1 MNVNKVIKIL
11 RCDSSL
17 QLDQLVKLISPDKN
31 IHWFSECAKLLHV
44 PIIFAG
50 MKEVVMERKPLE
62 ILTVVKPLHIT
73 VILQG
78 MKEFIMERTSMKA
91 FSMVK
96 PFYITA
102 VSKCIK

>member
-1 MNVNKVIKIL
+1 MDELTYDDVHVNFTREEWALLNPSQK
-11 RCDSSL
+11 SL
-17 QLDQLVKLISPDKN
+17 YKDVMLQIYRNLNAV
-31 IHWFSECAKLLHV
+31 
-44 PIIFAG
+44 G

-78 MKEFIMERTSMKA
+78 MKEFVMERTSMKA

-96 PFYITA
+96 PLYITA